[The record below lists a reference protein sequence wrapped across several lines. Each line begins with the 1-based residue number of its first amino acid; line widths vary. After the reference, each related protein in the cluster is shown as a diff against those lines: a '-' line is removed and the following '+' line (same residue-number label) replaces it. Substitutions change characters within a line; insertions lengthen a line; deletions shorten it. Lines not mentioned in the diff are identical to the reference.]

1 MLVLG
6 TLLDLAAPTLT
17 IAAVLSVPSPFLNRA
32 GGCSDLDCLAARRS
46 LRSLLGDPLTLL
58 NIFNAWVQVGRAQKV
73 PQRQHEEL
81 GLPIL
86 PFLDYIFLESQRT
99 ARREALPAG
108 SFSSP
113 GPLCKVFPLGSL
125 GLLLALPLCSFGS
138 LGRRV
143 LGSLDTDSPFEAS
156 SFQPSS
162 VPAPG
167 KGTERSCW
175 HVCPLFGVWSWA
187 LLPL

>member
-32 GGCSDLDCLAARRS
+32 GGRSNLDCLAARRS

-58 NIFNAWVQVGRAQKV
+58 NIFNAWVQVGRAQKM
-73 PQRQHEEL
+73 PQMQHEEL

-113 GPLCKVFPLGSL
+113 GPLCKVFSLGSL
-125 GLLLALPLCSFGS
+125 GLPLCSFGS

-143 LGSLDTDSPFEAS
+143 LGSLDTDSAFEAA

-167 KGTERSCW
+167 KGTGRSCW
-175 HVCPLFGVWSWA
+175 HMCPLLGVRSWA
-187 LLPL
+187 LLSL

>member
-32 GGCSDLDCLAARRS
+32 GGRSNLDCLAARRS

-58 NIFNAWVQVGRAQKV
+58 NIFNAWVQVGRAQKM
-73 PQRQHEEL
+73 PQMQHEEL

-99 ARREALPAG
+99 ARQEALPAG

-113 GPLCKVFPLGSL
+113 GPLCKVFSPGSL
-125 GLLLALPLCSFGS
+125 GLPLCPFGS

-143 LGSLDTDSPFEAS
+143 LG
-156 SFQPSS
+156 
-162 VPAPG
+162 
-167 KGTERSCW
+167 
-175 HVCPLFGVWSWA
+175 
-187 LLPL
+187 